1 MLNGVFRAEIVGE
14 GTNRLIEATMSIL
27 LLPEVLDHIVDP
39 LCDDSAA
46 PMPCCHV
53 PQPRI
58 PRIQKFAGALFHEWI
73 LGEYCSVNSWEGGA
87 AIPRARQYLEP
98 FAPHW
103 HRSRHSEHDENS
115 LGISRRSAKSAA
127 RSSAGAHYHTGS
139 RATLASPDPPND
151 TMSGALQLSDMPP
164 ELLGKIFGFLT
175 PPDITGLKLV
185 GSVAGTTIYESF

>member
-1 MLNGVFRAEIVGE
+1 MSLNRGFRESKNLLEHFFMSGFSESIVQLTVGKVVQ
-14 GTNRLIEATMSIL
+14 R
-27 LLPEVLDHIVDP
+27 
-39 LCDDSAA
+39 
-46 PMPCCHV
+46 
-53 PQPRI
+53 
-58 PRIQKFAGALFHEWI
+58 F
-73 LGEYCSVNSWEGGA
+73 
-87 AIPRARQYLEP
+87 RARQYLEP